1 MRKNEDF
8 IFRFKKAFREDYGFE
23 LNNKQAKEA
32 AGNLVD
38 FFYLIWRWDTEEKQ
52 KEKQVEAKQD
62 ENRIPDQRSL

>member
-8 IFRFKKAFREDYGFE
+8 IFRFKRAFREDYGFE

-38 FFYLIWRWDTEEKQ
+38 FFYLLWKFDRED
-52 KEKQVEAKQD
+52 KEKLMKMKNFKNEP
-62 ENRIPDQRSL
+62 ESL